1 MHTNDVSN
9 SNVIPLMPRR
19 SEILFPALREVEA
32 YWSGLRDGRAMPAR
46 ADVDPRGI
54 QSALEYAFILE
65 RIAPGVARFRVAG
78 MHLNDLMGM
87 EVRGM
92 PLTAMFVPE
101 GRKQISAAVE
111 AVCKTPQITTV
122 TMTGERSI
130 GRGPMDAQILLC
142 PLKSDLGDATRIL
155 GCLQSKGNIGRQP
168 RRFDIVKTVSRAL
181 SGHLSNDDPISTT
194 TTARGGYEPVAHQSS
209 GVENSISQPQ
219 AARPTGRP
227 SLRLVSSED

>member
-101 GRKQISAAVE
+101 GRKEISAAV
-111 AVCKTPQITTV
+111 
-122 TMTGERSI
+122 
-130 GRGPMDAQILLC
+130 
-142 PLKSDLGDATRIL
+142 
-155 GCLQSKGNIGRQP
+155 
-168 RRFDIVKTVSRAL
+168 
-181 SGHLSNDDPISTT
+181 
-194 TTARGGYEPVAHQSS
+194 
-209 GVENSISQPQ
+209 
-219 AARPTGRP
+219 
-227 SLRLVSSED
+227 